1 MSTMTIAQLQTH
13 VFPEKMQNIKV
24 LRPLFQKAKAS
35 GADLVCLPE
44 MFNCPY
50 ENACFPVYAEPAGG
64 ETWQFLSRIAKEL
77 GIYLAGGSVPER
89 EGDAIYNTCYLFS
102 PQGEELARHR
112 KVHLF
117 DIDVPGGQRFMESD
131 TLTAGDQITVV
142 DTPLGKLGI
151 AICFDIRFSELFRVM
166 GDKGAQLILIP
177 AAFNMTT
184 GPVHWSLAF
193 RMRALDNQCF
203 IAGCSPARDE
213 TASYVAYGHS
223 LVSDPWGNLLTEF
236 DEKAGVQVVTI
247 DLADLD
253 KYRAQIPILAG
264 RRTDLYRTEALK

>member
-1 MSTMTIAQLQTH
+1 
-13 VFPEKMQNIKV
+13 
-24 LRPLFQKAKAS
+24 
-35 GADLVCLPE
+35 
-44 MFNCPY
+44 
-50 ENACFPVYAEPAGG
+50 
-64 ETWQFLSRIAKEL
+64 
-77 GIYLAGGSVPER
+77 
-89 EGDAIYNTCYLFS
+89 
-102 PQGEELARHR
+102 
-112 KVHLF
+112 
-117 DIDVPGGQRFMESD
+117 
-131 TLTAGDQITVV
+131 
-142 DTPLGKLGI
+142 
-151 AICFDIRFSELFRVM
+151 M
-166 GDKGAQLILIP
+166 GDKGAQLILVP

>member
-1 MSTMTIAQLQTH
+1 MGTIQLGLCQ
-13 VFPEKMQNIKV
+13 MKV
-24 LRPLFQKAKAS
+24 TADKAENLRTAEEAIRTAARQ
-35 GADLVCLPE
+35 GAELVLLPE

-77 GIYLAGGSVPER
+77 GIYLAGGS
-89 EGDAIYNTCYLFS
+89 
-102 PQGEELARHR
+102 
-112 KVHLF
+112 
-117 DIDVPGGQRFMESD
+117 VPGGQRFMESD

>member
-1 MSTMTIAQLQTH
+1 MELAEQRYQHWCAQKTLD
-13 VFPEKMQNIKV
+13 PELRQELAAMQND
-24 LRPLFQKAKAS
+24 
-35 GADLVCLPE
+35 ADKI
-44 MFNCPY
+44 
-50 ENACFPVYAEPAGG
+50 
-64 ETWQFLSRIAKEL
+64 T
-77 GIYLAGGSVPER
+77 
-89 EGDAIYNTCYLFS
+89 DAFYRDLEF
-102 PQGEELARHR
+102 G
-112 KVHLF
+112 
-117 DIDVPGGQRFMESD
+117 
-131 TLTAGDQITVV
+131 TAGLRGEMA
-142 DTPLGKLGI
+142 LGCRRMNIHVIRHATQAFAEVIKAEGESACARGI

>member
-1 MSTMTIAQLQTH
+1 
-13 VFPEKMQNIKV
+13 
-24 LRPLFQKAKAS
+24 
-35 GADLVCLPE
+35 
-44 MFNCPY
+44 
-50 ENACFPVYAEPAGG
+50 
-64 ETWQFLSRIAKEL
+64 
-77 GIYLAGGSVPER
+77 
-89 EGDAIYNTCYLFS
+89 
-102 PQGEELARHR
+102 
-112 KVHLF
+112 
-117 DIDVPGGQRFMESD
+117 
-131 TLTAGDQITVV
+131 
-142 DTPLGKLGI
+142 
-151 AICFDIRFSELFRVM
+151 
-166 GDKGAQLILIP
+166 
-177 AAFNMTT
+177 MTT

-236 DEKAGVQVVTI
+236 DEKASVQVVTI